1 MADRGEKEAEMSIG
15 LFEVRCPVCGVEM
28 ASDGGGHRACPTCAQ
43 SYLDRFGYLIPVD
56 LPGDTAE
63 AAPGHEQLLVRP
75 HVDEARL
82 G

>member
-1 MADRGEKEAEMSIG
+1 MADRGEKEAQMSIG

-28 ASDGGGHRACPTCAQ
+28 ASDGGGRRACPACSQ

-56 LPGDTAE
+56 QPDGE
-63 AAPGHEQLLVRP
+63 REPAPATDHLLGRP
-75 HVDEARL
+75 RVGEARF